1 MSQKREM
8 FLDSVL
14 AMLGNRQ
21 KVPGSTPASGV
32 PPRALA
38 GRFREFGRRPV
49 AFSTIRARG
58 HARLHPGA
66 GTLPETLQ
74 RGSFGRV

>member
-14 AMLGNRQ
+14 AMLWTRQ
-21 KVPGSTPASGV
+21 KVPGSTPAAG
-32 PPRALA
+32 PRGA
-38 GRFREFGRRPV
+38 V
-49 AFSTIRARG
+49 WKIQSRG